1 MLHGTRGEFS
11 SRVGFV
17 LAATG
22 SAVGLGNIW
31 GFPTNAAGNGG
42 GAFLAIYLVLAFLL
56 AYPALMAELVI
67 GRHTRANIYSALEG
81 LAGNGSTRIAARIT
95 GAYAVLVASAILG
108 FYTLVAGWVL
118 AQLFAAIGALLG
130 WPAATAWFAN
140 PGLGRDLVCA
150 ALFATLTMLVVS
162 HGIRDGIERWSTR
175 LMPALLVLLLALIA
189 YVLTQP
195 GALVGLRLYQIPDL
209 SSVLDTGLL
218 VSALGQAFFSL
229 SLGVGT
235 MLIYASYLGKGENL
249 PVVGA
254 MITGVDTLVAFL
266 AGLLIIPAMFVAQRH
281 GIEIYASGELIAGPD
296 LIFQVLPA
304 LFGAMDQGGALVAVA
319 LFALLAIAA
328 LTSSI
333 SMLEVPVA
341 LAVEKTPLPR
351 GPASWLIGA
360 AIFAGTVVIARFFD
374 PLFGLVVSATTQY
387 SQPLVGIALCLF
399 AGWAIHRDHLL
410 AEIRAGDGGGQGG
423 LFWRIWPPYVRIV
436 CPLLIAAT
444 FAHSLLG

>member
-1 MLHGTRGEFS
+1 MLQGSRGEFS
-11 SRVGFV
+11 SRIGFV

-22 SAVGLGNIW
+22 SAVGLGNVW

-42 GAFLAIYLVLAFLL
+42 GAFVAIYLILAFVL

-81 LAGNGSTRIAARIT
+81 LASNAPTRLAARLT
-95 GAYAVLVASAILG
+95 GGYAVLVASAILG

-118 AQLFAAIGALLG
+118 AQLCAAIARVLG
-130 WPAATAWFAN
+130 WPSMSGWFATAS
-140 PGLGRDLVCA
+140 LGRDLASA
-150 ALFATLTMLVVS
+150 ALFAVLTVLVVS
-162 HGIRDGIERWSTR
+162 GGVRNGIERWSTR
-175 LMPALLVLLLALIA
+175 LMPALLILLLALIG

-195 GALVGLRLYQIPDL
+195 GALAGLRLYLVPDIARI
-209 SSVLDTGLL
+209 LDAALL

-235 MLIYASYLGKGENL
+235 MLVYASYLDSKENL

-254 MITGVDTLVAFL
+254 MITGIDTLVAFL
-266 AGLLIIPAMFVAQRH
+266 AGLLVIPAMFVAQRQ
-281 GIEIYASGELIAGPD
+281 GIEIHAGGELIAGPD

-304 LFGAMDQGGALVAVA
+304 LFGSMAQWGDLVALA
-319 LFALLAIAA
+319 FFALLAIAA

-341 LAVEKTPLPR
+341 LAVEKTPLAR
-351 GPASWLIGA
+351 GPASWLIGIAVFA
-360 AIFAGTVVIARFFD
+360 ATALIACFFD
-374 PLFGLVVSATTQY
+374 PLFGLVVTVTTEY

-399 AGWAIHRDHLL
+399 AGWAIHRDRLL
-410 AEIRAGDGGGQGG
+410 AEIRASQGEAAG
-423 LFWRIWPPYVRIV
+423 LFWKIWPPYVRIV

-444 FAHSLLG
+444 FLQGLIH